1 MRQLSARDLNSL
13 LQGEPEARPVLID
26 VREPWEFQ
34 LASIAGS
41 THLPMGEIPSRIQ
54 ELDSTHPTVVICHH
68 GIRSLQVVAYL
79 ARQGFENL
87 HNLQGGIDAWSREV
101 DPGVPC
107 Y

>member
-1 MRQLSARDLNSL
+1 MRQLTAPDLNSL
-13 LQGEPEARPVLID
+13 LQGAPEARPLLID

-54 ELDSTHPTVVICHH
+54 EIDSTHPTVVICHH
-68 GIRSLQVVAYL
+68 GVRSLQVVAYL
-79 ARQGFENL
+79 ERQGFENL

-101 DPGVPC
+101 DPTVPF